1 MNRKVLWSVLVI
13 GAALVI
19 APFALSL
26 PGKSAAG
33 ERMLG
38 DFQPIMQPKQVQTTA
53 YYYNDVFTPLGKVV
67 PAMSAAN
74 VAKFEAYV
82 QGMKGVR
89 LTPAQMQS
97 MQRQFPQLAQL
108 FGGMPTMLK
117 DFDQLIALMKA
128 NENIFAQV
136 PAGLAHY
143 QPLVTTMQ
151 GNVQDYKQV
160 NSLPDFR
167 LFTWF
172 FVIPGLLL
180 VLLASI
186 GLAQGRKLRAPSVHL
201 RPTHV

>member
-1 MNRKVLWSVLVI
+1 MNRKVLWAVLVI

-53 YYYNDVFTPLGKVV
+53 YYYNDVFTTLGKVV

-82 QGMKGVR
+82 QGMKSVR

-97 MQRQFPQLAQL
+97 MQRQFPQLVQL

-117 DFDQLIALMKA
+117 DFDQLIALMKT

-143 QPLVTTMQ
+143 RPLVSTMQ

-172 FVIPGLLL
+172 FVIPGFLL
-180 VLLASI
+180 VLLAAL
-186 GLAQGRKLRAPSVHL
+186 GLGQGRKFRAPSVHL